1 MQWCKT
7 SYLCCRGLPICLHA
21 SVVDSGKRGGMRTW
35 AELFWTLRSE
45 PLPPTLLGQQR
56 PALLRTPRAR
66 CNTSNVTAPAPVQY
80 QHVPA
85 HCLPEA
91 VASPATN
98 EETIYK
104 YIQLGYSAVRSQLF
118 GPLQKTKRDN
128 SRAQMGMVCLVSP
141 RPAFRQ
147 DSLPVIAT
155 GLRRRVPFCARDGGC
170 LRRSPL
176 RGPGSFYDPSLSAR
190 RLFRHFRPFAGM
202 CRNRDQQQHGARNSA
217 STITELG

>member
-35 AELFWTLRSE
+35 AELFWTMRSE
-45 PLPPTLLGQQR
+45 PFPPTLLGQQR

-85 HCLPEA
+85 HRLPEA

-118 GPLQKTKRDN
+118 GPLQKNKKRQFQSPDGDG
-128 SRAQMGMVCLVSP
+128 SSCLPPAGFPSGQPPRHSHGVAGM
-141 RPAFRQ
+141 RPPSAH
-147 DSLPVIAT
+147 AT
-155 GLRRRVPFCARDGGC
+155 G
-170 LRRSPL
+170 
-176 RGPGSFYDPSLSAR
+176 
-190 RLFRHFRPFAGM
+190 
-202 CRNRDQQQHGARNSA
+202 GA
-217 STITELG
+217 